1 MAGTK
6 KLAKK
11 KEKLSKEESLY
22 RSAVSLMEAVDC
34 VRRFERE
41 VSSLEDAAKKFDKLG
56 NYKDSAERKEIC
68 IKAAQDAIQK
78 RFLMKL
84 Y

>member
-1 MAGTK
+1 MEGRLYMAGTK

-34 VRRFERE
+34 VMIISVYARR
-41 VSSLEDAAKKFDKLG
+41 K
-56 NYKDSAERKEIC
+56 
-68 IKAAQDAIQK
+68 
-78 RFLMKL
+78 
-84 Y
+84 